1 MVLVQPLTELTTCL
15 RLRDGDRHEKTR
27 ERLVGDNKVQGYV
40 HVPCLSIDFKC
51 NRLKIHAVTVKI
63 SHLAEDHHWN
73 YKIKA
78 TFN

>member
-15 RLRDGDRHEKTR
+15 RLRDGDRDTR
-27 ERLVGDNKVQGYV
+27 KQERDWWVIIKSRDMCVF
-40 HVPCLSIDFKC
+40 HVFPLTLYAI
-51 NRLKIHAVTVKI
+51 AVTVKI